1 MVVVVE
7 VVEVVVDVVSPKD
20 VVLSVVVVVE
30 LSQVLA
36 HTLLQQLSPVSHRPI
51 YNTFRP
57 VIGCQAVTA
66 VIQTVTLTHLQ
77 HI

>member
-1 MVVVVE
+1 VVVVVE
-7 VVEVVVDVVSPKD
+7 VVEVVVEVVSPKD

-51 YNTFRP
+51 
-57 VIGCQAVTA
+57 
-66 VIQTVTLTHLQ
+66 LTS
-77 HI
+77 